1 MTLNIAHRG
10 ASEDAPENTLAA
22 FALAIEQGAQMIET
36 DLHLTRDGKI
46 VLYHDREL
54 DGRLLKRLEMAEL
67 RRLLPDIPTLDQVL
81 DEFGERIP
89 FNLEFKSVLWNRY
102 PELPAL
108 ALAEVRKRGLLEQT
122 LFSCFYDGAL
132 ARLRRAEPSARI
144 ALLTGSRLPFWLVTR
159 ALKVCA
165 EAVHPHRRATT
176 PAFVAR
182 MHHYGLR
189 VNVFVSD
196 DPEDQRTLID
206 WGVDGI
212 FTNRPAQ
219 LAKLIQQTSP

>member
-10 ASEDAPENTLAA
+10 ASQDAPENTLEA
-22 FALAIEQGAQMIET
+22 FALAIDQGAEMIET

-46 VLYHDREL
+46 ALYHDREIQGKKLKHL
-54 DGRLLKRLEMAEL
+54 DLAEL
-67 RRLLPDIPTLDQVL
+67 LRLQPNLPTLDQVL
-81 DEFGERIP
+81 DEFGDRIP

-102 PELPAL
+102 RLLPAL
-108 ALAEVRKRGLLEQT
+108 CLEEVCRRGLLEQT

-132 ARLRRAEPSARI
+132 ARLRRLEPSARI

-159 ALKVCA
+159 AMKLCA
-165 EAVHPHRRATT
+165 EAVNPHRRATT
-176 PAFVAR
+176 PEFVSR

-196 DPEDQRTLID
+196 EAADQRKLID

-219 LAKLIQQTSP
+219 LGEILGS